1 MYTIGPLTEVNMVL
15 FLRNKRF
22 NVNFFIS
29 VYQLRSAHA
38 AKHVWVAFV
47 YFCALHSPPPQNLQ
61 HGTPLLFNL
70 YIEFSLKK
78 QNILFKHQCDWA
90 KQNTNVT
97 EPIKTPTWLSQTKH
111 QRDWANQNTNVNESI
126 TGCTTNTN

>member
-1 MYTIGPLTEVNMVL
+1 MVL

-47 YFCALHSPPPQNLQ
+47 YFCTLHSPPPPQNLQ

-78 QNILFKHQCDWA
+78 KTFYL
-90 KQNTNVT
+90 NTNVT
-97 EPIKTPTWLSQTKH
+97 EPIKTPMWLSQSKH
-111 QRDWANQNTNVNESI
+111 QRDWANQNTNVTEPNKTPTWLSQSKHQCEWV
-126 TGCTTNTN
+126 NYRMHNKY